1 MEVLNAGHK
10 SLQEGVLTKMYLESN
25 EGLKS
30 TYEPCP
36 FCNSNE
42 WTGVRE
48 GCDLCRPKYKKSF
61 KLTRCSSCGY
71 VMQNPRPSD
80 LELSEAYSASSN
92 YDCYRPGWPVWK
104 ILRAW
109 TTRRRISRL
118 RRYGIGHEMLEVG
131 CGAGD
136 FLVAAHHAGWNV
148 RAVEYNSSM
157 ADSIRSELGLDVR
170 AGELALGLW
179 DEEQIDVVAFWNV
192 IEHLQD
198 PLRELFISARYL
210 RTGGRVFISIPT
222 RQAAE
227 YGQSFGQY
235 WALLDLPRHLHFYD
249 KTTLSRL
256 CDKAGFEL
264 VVYETPFVQ
273 SAWGYYMSSWRWAN
287 RDGERRLPWFRFLA
301 LALVVTMFMPVVALR
316 AMRKQGF
323 EAFAVAVKR

>member
-1 MEVLNAGHK
+1 
-10 SLQEGVLTKMYLESN
+10 
-25 EGLKS
+25 
-30 TYEPCP
+30 
-36 FCNSNE
+36 
-42 WTGVRE
+42 
-48 GCDLCRPKYKKSF
+48 
-61 KLTRCSSCGY
+61 
-71 VMQNPRPSD
+71 
-80 LELSEAYSASSN
+80 
-92 YDCYRPGWPVWK
+92 
-104 ILRAW
+104 
-109 TTRRRISRL
+109 
-118 RRYGIGHEMLEVG
+118 
-131 CGAGD
+131 
-136 FLVAAHHAGWNV
+136 
-148 RAVEYNSSM
+148 
-157 ADSIRSELGLDVR
+157 
-170 AGELALGLW
+170 
-179 DEEQIDVVAFWNV
+179 
-192 IEHLQD
+192 
-198 PLRELFISARYL
+198 LFISARYL